1 MHRKLL
7 VVFLLT
13 FVLLMSV
20 SAVALGAPSLQG
32 DFEPVEN
39 LPYSVG
45 RQDDVTHPL
54 GKELRANRQVALQQR
69 LRGIGAGAVQ
79 QLGPGEYV
87 QLELETEDLIFTI
100 PVSYT
105 HLDVYKRQGLD
116 NVLSWSA

>member
-13 FVLLMSV
+13 FVLLLSV
-20 SAVALGAPSLQG
+20 SAVALGAPALQG

-79 QLGPGEYV
+79 QLS
-87 QLELETEDLIFTI
+87 LIHI
-100 PVSYT
+100 
-105 HLDVYKRQGLD
+105 
-116 NVLSWSA
+116 